1 MNKRKRVAAK
11 TKRVWL
17 MPHVKAYWGV
27 DLATPG
33 GDYSAEVT
41 TELMEDAVR
50 VLRAHAV
57 KPPYY
62 AIVRP
67 KYNTGVSV
75 A

>member
-11 TKRVWL
+11 TKRVRL
-17 MPHVKAYWGV
+17 MRHVKAYWGV
-27 DLATPG
+27 DRAAPG

-41 TELMEDAVR
+41 IEMLEDGVR

-67 KYNTGVSV
+67 EYAG
-75 A
+75 